1 MQTTIEKIEQLNIL
15 LIGLGAG
22 IRWATEYVHV
32 PSLIVGGVVMQ
43 VNFWLLKKVVRTALS
58 PSAHDVGGKS
68 RAPIWFVA
76 KGLFFLALLSAL
88 FIRYP
93 VHGQS
98 FAIGV
103 SLLLL
108 ACMIVGLS
116 VSKNDMQEIEQ
127 THGSVENH

>member
-22 IRWATEYVHV
+22 ISWATEYVHV

-76 KGLFFLALLSAL
+76 KAELCDRGLFTAASLHDSW
-88 FIRYP
+88 P
-93 VHGQS
+93 VR
-98 FAIGV
+98 I
-103 SLLLL
+103 
-108 ACMIVGLS
+108 
-116 VSKNDMQEIEQ
+116 KK
-127 THGSVENH
+127 

>member
-1 MQTTIEKIEQLNIL
+1 MQTTIEKIERLNIL

-22 IRWATEYVHV
+22 ISWATEYVHV

-58 PSAHDVGGKS
+58 PSAHDGGGKS

-76 KGLFFLALLSAL
+76 KGLLFLALLSAL

-93 VHGQS
+93 IHGQS